1 MFLKLCM
8 FGIPSLFISMKRFY
22 LLTAA
27 LFVAAIFTAATNE
40 DFLLAENFFLHK
52 GDKVNVRLFKAAV
65 SSVDDDYESPEA
77 NDAKF
82 ALYEGSKKIPLATV
96 ANDTM
101 VSIKDYAA
109 ENSGLALLQLSQV
122 TTQEIDRETFLKHLE
137 ADGNEESIKKAKSFH
152 TMNVREKYNRS
163 IKTLVMVDKPSGGAF
178 EKLVGD
184 EFEIILKTNPYKMNY
199 GDDVTALLYFQ
210 NKPMESAPVKLYVKT
225 PKGTI
230 YPENLV
236 TDAKGQVY
244 FKLSRE
250 GIYMLRS
257 TRTDVPT
264 AGKDADFE
272 TWWASYSFAFSSANE
287 LPNTYKEFGFG
298 NKH

>member
-1 MFLKLCM
+1 
-8 FGIPSLFISMKRFY
+8 MKRFY

-27 LFVAAIFTAATNE
+27 LFIAAVFTAATNE

-52 GDKVNVRLFKAAV
+52 GDKLSVRMFKANV
-65 SSVDDDYESPEA
+65 TNTDDDYETPEA
-77 NDAKF
+77 KDAKF
-82 ALYEGSKKIPLATV
+82 ALYEGSKKIPLTTV
-96 ANDTM
+96 ANDT
-101 VSIKDYAA
+101 VVTIKDYQV
-109 ENSGLALLQLSQV
+109 ENGGLALLQLSQSA
-122 TTQEIDRETFLKHLE
+122 TQEIDRETFLKHLE
-137 ADGNEESIKKAKSFH
+137 ADGNEESVKKAKSFH

-163 IKTLVMVDKPSGGAF
+163 IKTLVMVDKPSGNAY

-199 GDDVTALLYFQ
+199 GDDVTAVVYFQ
-210 NKPMESAPVKLYVKT
+210 NKPLESAPLKLYVKT

-230 YPENLV
+230 YPENLSSN
-236 TDAKGQVY
+236 AKGQVF

-250 GIYMLRS
+250 GIYMLRA
-257 TRTDVPT
+257 TRTDVAAT
-264 AGKDADFE
+264 GKDADFE
-272 TWWASYSFAFSSANE
+272 TWWTSYSFAFSSANE